1 MNKGEY
7 IPGLDG
13 VRALAVAAV
22 MVFHAEMAGLAPG
35 GFLGVD
41 VFFVLS
47 GFLITSLLLRERL
60 ATGGLRLGAFY
71 AGRLRRLL
79 PAMLAMLVV
88 STLAAL
94 WWAPDALRRQQQ
106 DLPAA
111 LLYVS
116 NWWQIHS
123 EQSYFEMFGRPP
135 LLQHLWSLAI
145 EEQFYLAWPLLLLVF
160 GLQGAWLY
168 ARRAPGPGFNP
179 SKTSGSSLATW
190 IA

>member
-71 AGRLRRLL
+71 AGSMARLLGLVPAVVLGGFVTMGIVAAPAWKAPRLR
-79 PAMLAMLVV
+79 
-88 STLAAL
+88 TL
-94 WWAPDALRRQQQ
+94 DLRE
-106 DLPAA
+106 L
-111 LLYVS
+111 
-116 NWWQIHS
+116 H
-123 EQSYFEMFGRPP
+123 
-135 LLQHLWSLAI
+135 
-145 EEQFYLAWPLLLLVF
+145 
-160 GLQGAWLY
+160 
-168 ARRAPGPGFNP
+168 
-179 SKTSGSSLATW
+179 
-190 IA
+190 